1 VSVIDTVRPASTLT
15 SGDWSVV
22 PSGTRHGVTSDNS
35 DSTYVVDTVGAD
47 GRVLE
52 LNTSSH
58 NVPANHQRHA
68 IRIRVRGQSSGANTV
83 QGSGTWAQRLGTGG
97 SWTLTGSFSA
107 SLTSTLT
114 TYTSSWTNA
123 NTLIAS
129 AANIF
134 GVGYTLAPGQIDDPR
149 VMELYF
155 DIDNRARPDYNPDV
169 LDAAGVSRDG
179 GTVSDTNRPTLVFG
193 SVAYDDL
200 PALDW
205 EVTVG
210 GQTFSG
216 SGTPPT
222 SVQTNELSNGLHEA
236 VFTVRST
243 IRGADPFE
251 HEQSITFTV
260 DFDIPPPP
268 PPANLT
274 ATVVDGG
281 IQVCWEDP
289 GGQPWDDDF
298 VYAEVYRSDCV
309 SPDLLGLT
317 LPGEDGSY
325 AWTADKAQ
333 LDIVGD
339 LDLAAEL
346 THRTW
351 RPEVVSAIVA
361 KHTSA
366 SDERS
371 YALSVRP
378 SGQLEF
384 GWSTDGTSA
393 NRIIVVSTVPVP
405 FGETR
410 RAVRATLDVNDGAGN
425 HVVTFYTADEID
437 GSWTQ
442 LGDATTQVGVTSI
455 YASTA
460 TLDVGASSG
469 GTAFPLEAIVHRVQV
484 RSGIGGTLVADPNF
498 VDTLPGQTTLVDSV
512 GNLWTVA
519 GSAQLQAVPERL
531 IAVISDGLT
540 ACYTDYTVPTTNG
553 SPGCD
558 PVSCLVSYRVRYVGT
573 VSEVVEQPA
582 NIPSGFIVGWP
593 STVGSIPSGWSR
605 VTALDGLFPRGSAAT
620 TSGAT
625 GGTASHQH
633 TTPGHEHHI
642 NSHTH
647 SVGGSTGS
655 SNSST
660 TSARFNGAS
669 QQQAD
674 QPHTHTRAANTG
686 SGGAATS
693 GSASPATDSANNL
706 PAYRDVIWIQSNGS
720 PAAFTAGTLVYSAE
734 TVAGWADDASSSGR
748 YLRGAGTG
756 ANGGATGGS
765 NTHSHTVASHS
776 HTGASH
782 SHSLGNTGLSNPL
795 STIEAGD
802 GSSQPEWL
810 PRHTHPQTVGSSSTG
825 STNSSD
831 GGVTD
836 TVSLEPPNRRLRI
849 LANLAGG
856 LQTRMIGLYRGD
868 AGALPATM
876 VRCDGSNGTPD
887 MRDWFAR
894 ERGADSLGTTGGAT
908 THSHTTGSHSHTMS
922 SHTHTTSVGASQTN
936 SLERPSFGD
945 LGDSPTV
952 GHTHTSG
959 NTGSTTPTTQT
970 SASGSTDTV
979 SHVPQYEDVHF
990 VRLEGV
996 STVTGVAIPQII
1008 TSEIAEITI
1017 EAPTAFSDLLATE
1030 SGSLEICPDSSYDLP
1045 RLQQR
1050 ATPLVGGIPQAS
1062 TTTHGRHRRL
1072 EFPVR
1077 DADVTAAEALL
1088 AMEYVWYAPL
1098 TEPAAWYAPS
1108 GWNVRPAAP
1117 GIKTFSVTLVRKDPP
1132 ALTPGEELL

>member
-1 VSVIDTVRPASTLT
+1 MAQTDTLRPVSTYQN
-15 SGDWSVV
+15 GDNTVV

-35 DSTYVVDTVGAD
+35 DSTYISWSDTGATPTHFGVLVG
-47 GRVLE
+47 
-52 LNTSSH
+52 SH
-58 NVPANHQRHA
+58 TPPANHQRHQ
-68 IRIRVRGQSSGANTV
+68 IRVRARGRSNDPTFPPTSGHVDLGRTGNVWIINKYFNDGTVLEDITSAWSSNTGFGLERSGAIADITV
-83 QGSGTWAQRLGTGG
+83 EGAASGFDTARWVELYVDIDCRQRP
-97 SWTLTGSFSA
+97 
-107 SLTSTLT
+107 
-114 TYTSSWTNA
+114 TYT
-123 NTLIAS
+123 
-129 AANIF
+129 
-134 GVGYTLAPGQIDDPR
+134 
-149 VMELYF
+149 
-155 DIDNRARPDYNPDV
+155 PDV
-169 LDAAGVSRDG
+169 LDAAGVSQGG
-179 GTVSDTNRPTLVFG
+179 GTVTDTNRPTLAFG
-193 SVAYDDL
+193 GVTYDSL
-200 PALDW
+200 PPLDW

-216 SGTPPT
+216 AGTPPT
-222 SVQTNELSNGLHEA
+222 SLQTDPLDNGLYEA
-236 VFTVRST
+236 EFTVRST
-243 IRGADPFE
+243 IRGVDPFE
-251 HEQSITFTV
+251 HTQSVSFEIANPV
-260 DFDIPPPP
+260 PPPP

-274 ATVVDGG
+274 ATVVEGG

-289 GGQPWDDDF
+289 GGQPWDDNF
-298 VYAEVYRSDCV
+298 VYANVYRSDCV
-309 SPDLLGLT
+309 NPDDLGLT
-317 LPGEDGSY
+317 LPGEVGAY
-325 AWTADKAQ
+325 AYM
-333 LDIVGD
+333 LDTTSTSVTGD
-339 LDLAAEL
+339 VDLAAEL
-346 THRTW
+346 THQTW
-351 RPEVVSAIVA
+351 RPEVVSGIVT
-361 KHTSA
+361 KHTSTGNQ
-366 SDERS
+366 RS
-371 YALSVRP
+371 YSLALTS
-378 SGQLEF
+378 SGELEF

-393 NRIIVVSTVPVP
+393 NRTVVLSTVAVP
-405 FGETR
+405 FGQYR
-410 RAVRATLDVNDGAGN
+410 QAVRATLDVNNGASGRTI
-425 HVVTFYTADEID
+425 TFYTADSID
-437 GSWTQ
+437 GPWIQ
-442 LGDATTQVGVTSI
+442 LGDAVTQAGTTSI
-455 YASTA
+455 FNSTA
-460 TLDVGASSG
+460 RLEVGSFSA
-469 GTAFPLEAIVHRVQV
+469 GTQFPLDAVVYRVQV

-498 VDTLPGQTTLVDSV
+498 VDTLPGQTELVDSV
-512 GNLWTVA
+512 GNLWTIA
-519 GSAQLQAVPERL
+519 GGAQLQAVPERL
-531 IAVISDGLT
+531 IAVIEDGLT
-540 ACYTDYTVPTTNG
+540 ACYTDYTVPTVNG

-558 PVSCLVSYRVRYVGT
+558 PVSCPVSYRVEYVGT
-573 VSEVVEQPA
+573 VSEIVEQPS

-625 GGTASHQH
+625 GGTSSHSH
-633 TTPGHEHHI
+633 TTPGHTHHI

-647 SVGGSTGS
+647 TVGGSTGT
-655 SNSST
+655 SNSNT

-669 QQQAD
+669 QAQAD
-674 QPHTHTRAANTG
+674 QPHSHTRAANTG

-706 PAYRDVIWIQSNGS
+706 PAHRTVIWIQSNGS
-720 PAAFTAGTLVYSAE
+720 PTAFTAGMLAYSAE
-734 TVAGWADDASSSGR
+734 SVAGWADDASSSGR

-756 ANGGATGGS
+756 ANGGSNAGS
-765 NTHSHTVASHS
+765 NTHSHTVAAHT
-776 HTGASH
+776 HTGANH

-810 PRHTHPQTVGSSSTG
+810 PRHTHPQTVGSQ
-825 STNSSD
+825 STNNLDSTD
-831 GGVTD
+831 GGPTD
-836 TVSLEPPNRRLRI
+836 SVSLEPPNRRLRV

-856 LQTRMIGLYRGD
+856 LQTRMIGLFRGN
-868 AGALPATM
+868 AGTLPATM
-876 VRCDGSNGTPD
+876 VRCDGTSGTPD

-894 ERGADSLGTTGGAT
+894 ERGADSLGTTGGT
-908 THSHTTGSHSHTMS
+908 TTHTHTTGNHSHTIPVHS
-922 SHTHTTSVGASQTN
+922 HTTSVGASQTN

-959 NTGSTTPTTQT
+959 NTGSTASTTQT
-970 SASGSTDTV
+970 STSGTTGSAN
-979 SHVPQYEDVHF
+979 HVPQYEDVHF

-1050 ATPLVGGIPQAS
+1050 ATPLVGGIPQVS

-1077 DADVTAAEALL
+1077 DADVPAAEALL

-1108 GWNVRPAAP
+1108 GWSVRPAAP